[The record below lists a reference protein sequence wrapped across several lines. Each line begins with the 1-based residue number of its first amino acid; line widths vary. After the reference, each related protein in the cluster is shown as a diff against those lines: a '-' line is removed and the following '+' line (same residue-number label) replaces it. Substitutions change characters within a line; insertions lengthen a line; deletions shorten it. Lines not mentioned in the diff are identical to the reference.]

1 MSDRLTKA
9 ECDRTAQILTAAT
22 AVFEGQ
28 PTKLVLNALVFALA
42 DIIVSVDE
50 ERRDEALKAS
60 IKALKG
66 FVADRVPR
74 GTWSLQPGAKH

>member
-9 ECDRTAQILTAAT
+9 ECDRTAQILTATT

-60 IKALKG
+60 IEALRG
-66 FVADRVPR
+66 FVADRVSEGNVVLRPE
-74 GTWSLQPGAKH
+74 AKH

>member
-9 ECDRTAQILTAAT
+9 ECDRTAQILSAAT

-42 DIIVSVDE
+42 DIIVRVDE

-60 IKALKG
+60 IKALRG
-66 FVADRVPR
+66 FVADRVSEGNVVLR
-74 GTWSLQPGAKH
+74 PGAKH

>member
-9 ECDRTAQILTAAT
+9 ECDRTAQILSAAT

-66 FVADRVPR
+66 FVADRVSEGNVVLR
-74 GTWSLQPGAKH
+74 PGAKH

>member
-1 MSDRLTKA
+1 MSDRLTKV
-9 ECDRTAQILTAAT
+9 ECDRTAQILTATT

-60 IKALKG
+60 IKALRG
-66 FVADRVPR
+66 FVADRVSEGNVVLR
-74 GTWSLQPGAKH
+74 PGAKH

>member
-1 MSDRLTKA
+1 M
-9 ECDRTAQILTAAT
+9 
-22 AVFEGQ
+22 
-28 PTKLVLNALVFALA
+28 FALA

-66 FVADRVPR
+66 FVADRVSEGNVVLRPE
-74 GTWSLQPGAKH
+74 AKH

>member
-9 ECDRTAQILTAAT
+9 ECDRTAQILSAAT

-50 ERRDEALKAS
+50 ERRDKALKAS
-60 IKALKG
+60 IKALRG
-66 FVADRVPR
+66 FVADRVSEGNVVLR
-74 GTWSLQPGAKH
+74 PGAKH